1 VCQRASGQ
9 CIIYVQQALQAM
21 NLYAFNWTRS
31 IWSLFGIAL
40 LLLLPALM
48 NQAHGYSDRRQII
61 AFGTPGSLVMDTF
74 EQLIAEH
81 NCRLVDRDVD
91 IRIVDVRE
99 LDPLDEKSSAESVLG
114 ELLKLRAKHDV
125 PFELV
130 LIGKDSG
137 LKMRSEKP
145 DALLLM
151 FQIDCA

>member
-1 VCQRASGQ
+1 
-9 CIIYVQQALQAM
+9 
-21 NLYAFNWTRS
+21 
-31 IWSLFGIAL
+31 
-40 LLLLPALM
+40 M

-151 FQIDCA
+151 LARIDTMPMRRTEIERAGGVDLNC